1 MTWTRER
8 YLSEI
13 QRFKD
18 EGKAAWVG
26 CGYSGGLIT
35 RVKPLTVIWSNFA
48 EKLAERKETS

>member
-18 EGKAAWVG
+18 EGKTDWVG
-26 CGYSGGLIT
+26 CSYSGGFIT
-35 RVKPLTVIWSNFA
+35 QVKPLTVIWSNFF
-48 EKLAERKETS
+48 KDNI